1 MIRNFRGCLEG
12 LFFCLGAFLLVAA
25 TPVHAAGP
33 IISKIE
39 VRGNDRVDMHAILL
53 NARTRA
59 GDTYEAA
66 AMDRDLRS
74 VWRMGFFEDILIHLE
89 RTPGRTGYVT
99 MVVEVVER
107 PLIDAVVLEGDHEI
121 DEQKLDHALG
131 VRARTIYDPEKVRQG
146 ILRADK
152 LFEEEGYLDAK
163 ITTRLDPG
171 AKLGE
176 VELVYELDPGNPV
189 RVGDI
194 IFEGNEEFSGRQ
206 LRGVMETKEA
216 WFLSWLFDSGMLKNE
231 ILETDLERIKAYYYD
246 NGYVNVRIDKP
257 EIDRKEDAIDIRI
270 KIDEG
275 EQFHFGQ
282 IRFVG
287 DTQTDKPME
296 ESELFEHIQ
305 SESGG
310 VFRASHLRKDVESLT
325 DFFGDQGYA
334 FANVEP
340 ETTILA
346 EEKAVDVRFRIDTG
360 KPVKI
365 GRIEITG
372 NTKTR
377 DKVIRR
383 ELKVDEQE
391 TFSATKLK
399 KSKDA
404 LNRMGFFQG
413 VNVTTRQSGNP
424 DEINLLVDVKEG
436 STGTFSAGAG
446 FSSDDRF
453 LFNIRI
459 SENNLLGRGLRVV
472 LNADVGTIRRNI
484 YISATDPYFLD
495 TQLFTSVTLF
505 DYRLEFPDF
514 SREAI
519 GLSVRALYPFEALGI
534 SHVGWFDLS
543 DSRIGL
549 EYRLEQAQIGNVS
562 IFAPP
567 SVYASR
573 GREVISSIAPS
584 FLRNTLNHAFDPTE
598 GSYQDISFEFA
609 GIGGNTTYFRAEMRA
624 RWFIP
629 LLQVGSLGPLVF
641 STGGRFGW
649 GIGEDGLSGR
659 EIPLIERYF
668 PGGINSVRGFEVR
681 TLGPRENVYGTQ
693 GGYLG
698 SEPIGGTNQLIVQS
712 EFIIPLVPQL
722 GLRGVIFFDMGNA
735 WLQRDGI
742 DFGNLRYSVGG
753 GVRWL
758 SPFGPL
764 RIELGVPL
772 NLGPNEESEGILF
785 SFGAPL

>member
-1 MIRNFRGCLEG
+1 MTRIFGSRFR
-12 LFFCLGAFLLVAA
+12 LFFCLSALLLTV
-25 TPVHAAGP
+25 TPARAAGP

-39 VRGNDRVDMHAILL
+39 VLGNDRVDMHAILL
-53 NARTRA
+53 NARTRV
-59 GDTYEAA
+59 GDTYDAGA
-66 AMDRDLRS
+66 VDRDLRS
-74 VWRMGFFEDILIHLE
+74 IWRMGFFEDIIVNLE
-89 RTPGRTGYVT
+89 RTPGRAGYVT

-107 PLIDAVVLEGDHEI
+107 PLIDAVVLEGDHDV
-121 DEQKLDHALG
+121 DEKKLSHALG

-146 ILRADK
+146 IMRADK

-171 AKLGE
+171 SKPGE
-176 VELVYELDPGNPV
+176 IELVYELDPGPPV

-194 IFEGNEEFSGRQ
+194 VFEGNEEFSGRQ

-231 ILETDLERIKAYYYD
+231 ILETDVERIKAYYYD
-246 NGYVNVRIDKP
+246 SGYVNVRIDKA
-257 EIDRKEDAIDIRI
+257 EIDRRGDGIDIRI

-287 DTQTDKPME
+287 DTQTGKPME
-296 ESELFEHIQ
+296 ESELFERIK

-310 VFRASHLRKDVESLT
+310 VFRASHLRSDVESLT

-340 ETTILA
+340 ETTILP

-413 VNVTTRQSGNP
+413 VNVTTRQSGND

-453 LFNIRI
+453 LFNVRV
-459 SENNLLGRGLRVV
+459 SENNLFGHGLRVV

-495 TQLFTSVTLF
+495 TQFFTSVTVF

-514 SREAI
+514 SREAL
-519 GLSVRALYPFEALGI
+519 GLSIRALYPFEALGI
-534 SHVGWFDLS
+534 THVGWFDLS
-543 DSRIGL
+543 DSRIGV
-549 EYRLEQAQIGNVS
+549 EYRLEQAEISNVS
-562 IFAPP
+562 LFAPP
-567 SVYASR
+567 SVYAAR

-598 GSYQDISFEFA
+598 GSYQDISLEFA
-609 GIGGNTTYFRAEMRA
+609 GIGGNTAYVRAEARA

-629 LLQVGSLGPLVF
+629 VLQVGSLGPLVF

-649 GIGEDGLSGR
+649 GIGEDGISGR

-681 TLGPRENVYGTQ
+681 TLGPREDAYGPQ
-693 GGYLG
+693 GEYLG
-698 SEPIGGTNQLIVQS
+698 SEPVGGTNQLIVQS

-735 WLQRDGI
+735 WLQQDGI

-764 RIELGVPL
+764 RIEFGVPL